1 VHHVFLHPHALHSP
15 LHACRCALL
24 ERERALTQ
32 AAQRKRAVE
41 LQQLLTY
48 ELHVLEQERRSEALA
63 LASKQQDAVR
73 AERAASVQTQ
83 HQARRAQRQ
92 AEQWAKEVRD
102 AEAARVAQF
111 EEAERVRATAEVELE
126 RQRRAAGEALYLE
139 QQRVLRAEVQEAKVS
154 SRSLIDCDKS
164 RTEFA

>member
-1 VHHVFLHPHALHSP
+1 MLSYTPASTPCTFAT
-15 LHACRCALL
+15 ARRCALL

-32 AAQRKRAVE
+32 AAHKKRAVE

-73 AERAASVQTQ
+73 AERAASLQTQ

-102 AEAARVAQF
+102 AEAARSAQF
-111 EEAERVRATAEVELE
+111 AEAERVRAAAEAELE

-154 SRSLIDCDKS
+154 HLSLSTAIAAAKH
-164 RTEFA
+164 A